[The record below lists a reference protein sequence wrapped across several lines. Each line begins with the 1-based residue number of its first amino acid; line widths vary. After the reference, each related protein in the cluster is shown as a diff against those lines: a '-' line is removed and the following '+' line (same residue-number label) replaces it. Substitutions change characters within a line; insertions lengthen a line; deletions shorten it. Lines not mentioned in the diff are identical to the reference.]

1 MKRILSIILPSNIIL
16 AITLWGRADK
26 NILVGLFLLF
36 PIIFII
42 QGIMYSD
49 FKKELLIG
57 FTLSSIAFI
66 VPINLGFHMGSCIE
80 LLIIYNILGIVSFLV
95 KKKISSRHS

>member
-1 MKRILSIILPSNIIL
+1 MRKILSIILPSIIIL

-42 QGIMYSD
+42 QGIMYSNL
-49 FKKELLIG
+49 KNELLLG
-57 FTLSSIAFI
+57 FLLSSILFI
-66 VPINLGFHMGSCIE
+66 IPINLWFNMGSCIE
-80 LLIIYNILGIVSFLV
+80 LLIVYNVLGIVSFLV
-95 KKKISSRHS
+95 KKKVHFKNS